1 MLKFQ
6 GVVSAAVIALIL
18 SVLDFVCCPVFWK
31 KKNNNILETKSISI
45 YPFNWVW

>member
-31 KKNNNILETKSISI
+31 EHNILETKSISI